1 MAHINRKAN
10 DDNKRGLINDAVF
23 SMEEIEDVLELIVSK
38 QWPDIK
44 FSDNECCLWG
54 LIMRKLNIDFPE

>member
-1 MAHINRKAN
+1 M
-10 DDNKRGLINDAVF
+10 NDATF
-23 SMEEIEDVLELIVSK
+23 SLEEIEDVLELIITG
-38 QWPDIK
+38 QRPDIK

>member
-1 MAHINRKAN
+1 
-10 DDNKRGLINDAVF
+10 
-23 SMEEIEDVLELIVSK
+23 MEEIEDVLELIVSK

-54 LIMRKLNIDFPE
+54 LIIRKLKIDYPG